1 MTSLSVA
8 SDMTEPKEGPLYA
21 RVHQALVEAIQRGKL
36 APGTVLPT
44 EKELEKQYGVSRIT
58 VRRALDDL
66 ERAGLIERGRGRP
79 ARVAA
84 PLVASTTMAIDQDLP
99 SILEIGRGTVAHVLS
114 YVWKMPSADEA
125 QRLQVDASE
134 PVLEVARLRRRYE
147 RPVLHTVARVPA
159 PIGAL
164 LTKEALE
171 ATNMLDQLATRG
183 LRAARTEMEM
193 RAQACDAKVAEHLEL
208 KKGDPVFVMER
219 LVSDTTGRPIQ
230 SMTATFR
237 ADSFTYRIV
246 SASESETGQP
256 MRMEAAGLFS

>member
-1 MTSLSVA
+1 MTSLSPTI
-8 SDMTEPKEGPLYA
+8 DMTEPKEGPLYA
-21 RVHQALVEAIQRGKL
+21 RVHRALMNAIELGKL

-66 ERAGLIERGRGRP
+66 ERVGLIERGRGRP

-84 PLVASTTMAIDQDLP
+84 PLIASTTMAIDQDLP

-114 YVWKMPSADEA
+114 YVWKMPSADVA
-125 QRLQVDASE
+125 QRLQVDPGE
-134 PVLEVARLRRRYE
+134 PVLEVARLRRRFE

-164 LTKEALE
+164 LSKETLE
-171 ATNMLDQLATRG
+171 ATNMLDQLSSRG

-193 RAQACDAKVAEHLEL
+193 RAQACDAKVAELLEL

-219 LVSDTTGRPIQ
+219 LVSDATGRPIQ

-246 SASESETGQP
+246 SAPQPENGQA